1 MPVDTT
7 LAGAVKDIRIEG
19 ERDVIR
25 TVLIRQ
31 SDGDTSLLSLGPEI
45 PP

>member
-1 MPVDTT
+1 VQD
-7 LAGAVKDIRIEG
+7 VRIEG

-25 TVLIRQ
+25 TVLIRPG
-31 SDGDTSLLSLGPEI
+31 DGDTSLLTLGPEI